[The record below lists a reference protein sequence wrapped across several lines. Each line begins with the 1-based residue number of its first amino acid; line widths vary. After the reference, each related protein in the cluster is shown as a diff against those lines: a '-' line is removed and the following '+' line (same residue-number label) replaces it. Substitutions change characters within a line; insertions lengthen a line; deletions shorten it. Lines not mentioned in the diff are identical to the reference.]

1 VHRSSL
7 CSSFLVGSVIPE
19 ALKPREISGDGSTF
33 GEQRVVR
40 DMHERKAEMAA
51 LADAFIA
58 LPGEWT
64 RGGCNRRGSA
74 KRVDLCKVCVA
85 VAFLKSWSKHTGKN
99 SDCCPHLTQEA
110 QAVVKLLRLTDAR
123 AYCCRGVRHSGR
135 AAGDDHLVAAGDPCQ
150 AGTPCPIHQPLQQS
164 VSVLW

>member
-1 VHRSSL
+1 
-7 CSSFLVGSVIPE
+7 
-19 ALKPREISGDGSTF
+19 
-33 GEQRVVR
+33 
-40 DMHERKAEMAA
+40 MAA
-51 LADAFIA
+51 LMGSSAWCGTCMSARRRWR
-58 LPGEWT
+58 LWRTPLLHCPGEWT

-74 KRVDLCKVCVA
+74 KRVDLCKVSVA

-164 VSVLW
+164 ISVLWQRLALAMSYLVTPFCPELLIISST